1 MYMIQEAQRMKSI
14 PPYLFARIERMIAE
28 QRERGV
34 DIISLGIGD
43 PDLPTPPPIVEE
55 LCRAAQDPANHQ
67 YPSSQGMLAFRQA
80 VAAYYSRRFGVELAP
95 DNEVCALIGE
105 KEGIANIN
113 YCFVEP
119 GDYNLVPDPSYP
131 VYDIATGLA
140 GGKSYYLPLK
150 PENGFLP
157 DFEAIAPEVLTKA
170 KILWLNYPHNPTAA
184 VADLAFYEK
193 AVAFARRHDLLICH
207 DSAYCEMTY
216 DGYVAPS
223 ILQIPGAKELAVEF
237 GSCSK
242 PFNMTGWRIGFCV
255 GNAAAVS
262 ALARY
267 KSNVDSGV
275 FQAVQYAGMAG
286 LGDYLPH
293 VEANRAVYAAR
304 RDILVGGLN
313 SLGWNLPYPKGTFY
327 VWAPVP
333 KGHTS
338 ASFAEKVLNEAAL
351 VITPGSGYG
360 PAGEGYF
367 RATLTVE
374 EDRMREAMERLRRTV
389 GRVEF

>member
-1 MYMIQEAQRMKSI
+1 MQSI

-28 QRERGV
+28 KRAQGI

-43 PDLPTPPPIVEE
+43 PDLPTPLPIVEE
-55 LCRAAQDPANHQ
+55 LCRAAHDPANHH
-67 YPSSQGMLAFRQA
+67 YPPSKGIAAFRQA
-80 VAAYYSRRFGVELAP
+80 VANYYAQRFGVELDP
-95 DNEVCALIGE
+95 DNEVCAVIGT

-119 GDYNLVPDPSYP
+119 GDINLVPDPSYP
-131 VYDIATGLA
+131 VYAIGTGLA
-140 GGKSYYLPLK
+140 GGQCHYLPLK
-150 PENGFLP
+150 AENGFLP
-157 DFEAIAPEVLTKA
+157 IFEAIPADVLAKA

-184 VADLAFYEK
+184 VADAAFYER
-193 AVAFARRHDLLICH
+193 AVAFARRHNLLICH
-207 DSAYCEMTY
+207 DSAYCDMTY
-216 DGYVAPS
+216 DGYSAPS
-223 ILQIPGAKELAVEF
+223 ILQTPGAKDVAVEF

-242 PFNMTGWRIGFCV
+242 PFNMTGWRMGFCV

-267 KSNVDSGV
+267 KTNVDSGS
-275 FQAVQYAGMAG
+275 FQAIQYAGIAG
-286 LGDYLPH
+286 LDNYLPF

-313 SLGWNLPYPKGTFY
+313 SLGWDLPYPKGTFY

-338 ASFAEKVLNEAAL
+338 DSFTELLLNEAA
-351 VITPGSGYG
+351 VAVTPGSGYG

-374 EDRMREAMERLRRTV
+374 ESRLRLAMERLRLAL

>member
-1 MYMIQEAQRMKSI
+1 MIQEAQRMRSI
-14 PPYLFARIERMIAE
+14 PPYLFARIESMIAE
-28 QRERGV
+28 KRAQGV

-43 PDLPTPPPIVEE
+43 PDMPTPPPIVEE
-55 LCRAAQDPANHQ
+55 LCRAAGDPANHQ
-67 YPSSQGMLAFRQA
+67 YPSSAGMLAFRGS
-80 VAAYYSRRFGVELAP
+80 VAAYYARRFGVELDPSA
-95 DNEVCALIGE
+95 EVCALIGE

-119 GDYNLVPDPSYP
+119 GDINLVPDPSYP
-131 VYDIATGLA
+131 VYDIATSLA

-150 PENGFLP
+150 QKNGFLP
-157 DFEAIAPEVLTKA
+157 DLDAIPADVLAKA

-184 VADLAFYEK
+184 VADLAFYEH
-193 AVAFARRHDLLICH
+193 AVAFARRHGLLICH

-216 DGYVAPS
+216 DGYSAPS
-223 ILQIPGAKELAVEF
+223 ILQIPGAREVAVEF

-242 PFNMTGWRIGFCV
+242 PFNMTGWRVGFCV

-262 ALARY
+262 TLARY

-286 LGDYLPH
+286 LDSYLPF
-293 VEANRAVYAAR
+293 VEASRAIYAAR

-313 SLGWNLPYPKGTFY
+313 KLGWSLPYPKGTFY

-338 ASFAEKVLNEAAL
+338 ASFAELILNKAA
-351 VITPGSGYG
+351 VVVTPGSGYG

-374 EDRMREAMERLRRTV
+374 EGRLREAMERLSLAL

>member
-1 MYMIQEAQRMKSI
+1 MIQEATRMQSI
-14 PPYLFARIERMIAE
+14 PPYLFARIESMIAE
-28 QRERGV
+28 KRAEGI

-55 LCRAAQDPANHQ
+55 LARAARDPANHQ
-67 YPSSQGMLAFRQA
+67 YPSSAGMLTFRQS
-80 VAAYYSRRFGVELAP
+80 VAAYYARRFGVELAP
-95 DNEVCALIGE
+95 ATEVCAMIGT

-119 GDYNLVPDPSYP
+119 GDVNLVPDPSYP
-131 VYDIATGLA
+131 VYAIATSLA
-140 GGKSYYLPLK
+140 GGESYYLPLK
-150 PENGFLP
+150 PEKGYLP
-157 DFEAIAPEVLTKA
+157 DLEAIPVDVLHKA

-184 VADLAFYEK
+184 VADLAFYER
-193 AVAFARRHDLLICH
+193 AVAFAHRHDLLICH

-216 DGYVAPS
+216 DGYSAPS
-223 ILQIPGAKELAVEF
+223 ILQIPGAKEVAVEF

-255 GNAAAVS
+255 GNSAAVGT
-262 ALARY
+262 LARY
-267 KSNVDSGV
+267 KSNVDSGA

-286 LGDYLPH
+286 LDNYLPF
-293 VEANRAVYAAR
+293 VENNRAIYAAR

-338 ASFAEKVLNEAAL
+338 ASFAEKVLNEAAV

-374 EDRMREAMERLRRTV
+374 ESRLREAMERLIRAL

>member
-1 MYMIQEAQRMKSI
+1 MIQEALRMRSI

-28 QRERGV
+28 KRAQGV

-43 PDLPTPPPIVEE
+43 PDQPTPPPIVEE
-55 LCRAAQDPANHQ
+55 LCRAAHDAANHQ
-67 YPSSQGMLAFRQA
+67 YPSSQGMLSFRQA
-80 VAAYYSRRFGVELAP
+80 VAAYYSRRFDVELSP
-95 DNEVCALIGE
+95 VDEVCALIGE

-113 YCFVEP
+113 YCFVSP
-119 GDYNLVPDPSYP
+119 GEFNLLPDPSYP
-131 VYDIATGLA
+131 VYDIATNLA
-140 GGKSYYLPLK
+140 GGRSYYLPLK
-150 PENGFLP
+150 QENGYLP
-157 DFEAIAPEVLTKA
+157 NFDIIASDVLPKA

-184 VADLAFYEK
+184 VADLAFYER
-193 AVAFARRHDLLICH
+193 AVDFARRHNLLICH
-207 DSAYCEMTY
+207 DAAYCETTY
-216 DGYVAPS
+216 DGYTAPS
-223 ILQIPGAKELAVEF
+223 ILQIPGAKEVAVEF

-242 PFNMTGWRIGFCV
+242 PFNMTGWRVGFCV
-255 GNAAAVS
+255 GNTVAIA

-286 LGDYLPH
+286 LADYPSFT
-293 VEANRAVYAAR
+293 EANRAVYAAR

-313 SLGWNLPYPKGTFY
+313 SLGWNLSYPKGTFY

-338 ASFAEKVLNEAAL
+338 ASFAELALNEAAV

-374 EDRMREAMERLRRTV
+374 ESRLREAMERLSRAL